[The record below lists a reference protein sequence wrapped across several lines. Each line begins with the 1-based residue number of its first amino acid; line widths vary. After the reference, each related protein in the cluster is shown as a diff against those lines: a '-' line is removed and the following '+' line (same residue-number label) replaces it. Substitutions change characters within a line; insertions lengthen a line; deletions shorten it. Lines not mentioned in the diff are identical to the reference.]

1 MSAQRR
7 NAAVSA
13 KTRALVK
20 KLVRET
26 KQDPVLSQIAK
37 PTRVTSTSNH
47 YLKKRAEI
55 MSQGLAQL
63 GILEHCIMLSE
74 NKVAMLTDYLGVAP
88 KPTAKRRKNK

>member
-1 MSAQRR
+1 
-7 NAAVSA
+7 
-13 KTRALVK
+13 
-20 KLVRET
+20 
-26 KQDPVLSQIAK
+26 
-37 PTRVTSTSNH
+37 
-47 YLKKRAEI
+47 